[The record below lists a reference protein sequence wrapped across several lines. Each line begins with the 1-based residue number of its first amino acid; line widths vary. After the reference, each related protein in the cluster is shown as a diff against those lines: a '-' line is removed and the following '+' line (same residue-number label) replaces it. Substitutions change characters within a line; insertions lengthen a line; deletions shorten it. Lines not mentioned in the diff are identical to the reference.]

1 MLYSL
6 YKNFIILWF
15 GLYIVAIF
23 SLPVTLEN
31 DTVTRYFHYVYSSI
45 FPALIVAVIFMRPG
59 NKNFALKGLFLK
71 IFTWFPLVLFI
82 VSIVLYFTALH
93 NS

>member
-31 DTVTRYFHYVYSSI
+31 DTLSRYFHYVYSSI
-45 FPALIVAVIFMRPG
+45 FPVLIVVVIFMRPG
-59 NKNFALKGLFLK
+59 NKNLALNDLFFK
-71 IFTWFPLVLFI
+71 VIAWFPLVLFI
-82 VSIVLYFTALH
+82 VSIVLYIMAIY